1 MSLTPQ
7 EQQELRELEELDRL
21 ERAAKEPARRGPVN
35 AALMGANTKIANI
48 LGTPGDLSTAAAGYL
63 GHKLGLFDQ
72 PLDLEDSW
80 IGSAAIKRGLAKL
93 GVPTYQNVEELNKSD
108 RPFAVGGETLVGSVG
123 AGGAAMKATSA
134 LPKALMDP
142 VTRMIQ
148 TAPGRFAATELGLS
162 AGSAAGAAG
171 AEKVAP
177 GNPWAR
183 AAGEVAGGFVNP
195 ANVGSKA
202 YSIGKDNVGRALS
215 SVSKAGRERQAAN
228 IVQEIVSRTGED
240 KSAIINALRS
250 PDQFNLGLTSGQQ
263 TASPALLAVESRLA
277 KQSPQFAAQ
286 AQSNIPR
293 AFGELQQAGQGV
305 VRTGDAMDLTRAAQE
320 RVGRTQGLARARAA
334 AAQQQAGQARE
345 QVGNVNRAGMT
356 QASVEGREALE
367 TAMRSARD
375 QEGDLWRQIP
385 RDLPAEPTNVL
396 AARQGIREELLPN
409 ETFPQPVETFTGG
422 LARQADQ
429 AVDTGLIDATGR
441 SITRPGE
448 AQVTSGELLRL
459 RNRALT
465 EQRSAEARGDFQ
477 LARQMRL
484 ISEGA
489 LNDLNAL
496 QNAAIDPARAFS
508 RELNQ
513 NFTQGFGG
521 TALATDR
528 AGAPRI
534 APETTLERAFGAG
547 GAGGD
552 VRMRQL
558 EDAARFGGQADAMIN
573 AQDRFLRGAVQSAID
588 PNTGRVNPQ
597 KLAEF
602 RNKNS
607 MILERFP
614 QLRDQLAN
622 AETAERAMLRITAS
636 TDKAI
641 ENAGRSVIAQ
651 IAGVENPA
659 MAVTQILRGKNPV
672 GDYDSLVRSASRAGP
687 EAIAGLRSATLESV
701 FTSATRGDGTLDFA
715 RLNQLLNKPASLQQG
730 SQSLFETMSRT
741 GVLDQAASQRLNTII
756 ERAATLQR
764 AATTRSDIDKL
775 VGEPDMLSNFLQRVV
790 GANIGGALG
799 QGSGAPLV
807 AAGAGSKLVRN
818 FFDKLP
824 AAKVTEIL
832 KEAANN
838 PALMANLLEKPTS
851 IQKQRELLRQLNGFL
866 VNAGI
871 VATGELQEDRRPL
884 QKSVDAYAQ

>member
-21 ERAAKEPARRGPVN
+21 ERMAKEPQRIGPVN
-35 AALMGANTKIANI
+35 AALMGANTKLANI
-48 LGTPGDLSTAAAGYL
+48 LGAPVDLATAAIGYL
-63 GHKLGLFDQ
+63 GHKSGLLDQ
-72 PLDLEDSW
+72 PLDLEDSFL
-80 IGSAAIKRGLAKL
+80 GSASIKRGLDKL
-93 GVPTYQNVEELNKSD
+93 GIGTYENVEKLNKSD
-108 RPFAVGGETLVGSVG
+108 RPFAIGGETFVGSV
-123 AGGAAMKATSA
+123 APGAAALKVTSA

-148 TAPGRFAATELGLS
+148 TAPGRFAATEIGLS

-177 GNPWAR
+177 GDPYAR
-183 AAGEVAGGFVNP
+183 AAGEVVGGFVNP
-195 ANVGSKA
+195 ASVGSKT
-202 YSIGKDNVGRALS
+202 YSVAKDNVGRALS
-215 SVSKAGRERQAAN
+215 TVSKSGRERQAAN
-228 IVQEIVSRTGED
+228 IVQELISKTGED

-250 PDQFNLGLTSGQQ
+250 PDQFNLGLTSGQR

-277 KQSPQFAAQ
+277 KQSPQFSAQ
-286 AQSNIPR
+286 AQGNIPR
-293 AFGELQQAGQGV
+293 AFGELQQAGQDV
-305 VRTGDAMDLTRAAQE
+305 VRTGNAMDLTRAAQE

-334 AAQQQAGQARE
+334 AAQQQATQARE

-356 QASVEGREALE
+356 EASVEGREALE
-367 TAMRSARD
+367 TAMRSARG

-396 AARQGIREELLPN
+396 AARQNIREELLPN

-422 LARQADQ
+422 LARQADE
-429 AVDTGLIDATGR
+429 VLDTGIVDATGR
-441 SITRPGE
+441 SITRPGQAE
-448 AQVTSGELLRL
+448 ITSGELLRL

-484 ISEGA
+484 IADGA
-489 LNDLNAL
+489 LNDLSAL

-521 TALATDR
+521 KALATDR
-528 AGAPRI
+528 TGGPRI
-534 APETTLERAFGAG
+534 APEATLERAFGAG
-547 GAGGD
+547 GVSGD

-558 EDAARFGGQADAMIN
+558 EEAARFGGQADAMIG

-614 QLRDQLAN
+614 QLRDQLAS

-687 EAIAGLRSATLESV
+687 EAITGLRSATLESV
-701 FTSATRGDGTLDFA
+701 FTSATRADGTLDFA
-715 RLNQLLNKPASLQQG
+715 RLNQLLNKPSSMQQG
-730 SQSLFETMSRT
+730 SQSLFETMNRT
-741 GVLDQAASQRLNTII
+741 GVLDQAASQRLNTIL
-756 ERAATLQR
+756 ERAATLQK
-764 AATTRSDIDKL
+764 ASTTRSDIDKL

-838 PALMANLLEKPTS
+838 PALMANLLEKPTGVQR
-851 IQKQRELLRQLNGFL
+851 QKELLRQLNGFL
-866 VNAGI
+866 INAGI
-871 VATGELQEDRRPL
+871 VSAGEVQEDRRPL